1 VKTITIA
8 ILLMTL
14 GSLNLAARDAASAEA
29 EQKAALAAQNE
40 AAALAPRSSLATTD
54 CTFPFS
60 TGTGNTLLKYC
71 VTTNGNIVQLET
83 PQGVEHVAV
92 GTIGEGY
99 GICDFNT
106 NTGYFDYAG
115 FGDSGNWN
123 PAQVVKQTATSVK
136 IVRTTSDG
144 QFTLTQNIAEVDGAL
159 PWIKITMTL
168 KNNGEGRDAF
178 LIRYV
183 DVDAAGVAKNNLDT
197 TENSAFAWNTPGP
210 VNFGVVVQNVGKAL
224 IANSLT
230 QFQAAG
236 PDPCN
241 PVFNLHLLT
250 NTDGSLGM
258 EYLVELKKG
267 ASTTVI
273 TAYRGM

>member
-1 VKTITIA
+1 MKILTIA
-8 ILLMTL
+8 IMLMTL
-14 GSLNLAARDAASAEA
+14 GSLNLAARDAASAES
-29 EQKAALAAQNE
+29 EQRAALAAQGE
-40 AAALAPRSSLATTD
+40 AAAAAPRSSLATTD

-99 GICDFNT
+99 GICDLNS

-123 PAQVVKQTATSVK
+123 PAQVVKQTTTSVK

-144 QFTLTQNIAEVDGAL
+144 LFTLTQNIAVVDGAL

-168 KNNGEGRDAF
+168 KNNGDARDAF

-236 PDPCN
+236 PNPCN

-250 NTDGSLGM
+250 DTDGSLGM

-267 ASTTVI
+267 ASTSVI